1 MRWYDLNVPKLVL
14 NLHSNLNK
22 SEQMKTVRY
31 SVQIILGVVAIII
44 TYLIYS
50 GIMKPINFEKERMAR
65 YDKVIDRLKDIRTA
79 EVAYKSVYQKYT
91 GSFDTLINFVKND
104 SFPVEFKEGSYDDS
118 LAVAKGL
125 VKRYIQYV
133 PVRDSIFHKGY
144 YYDSLRFVPHTAGV
158 QFDLK
163 AGYIVTGSKVTV
175 QVFEAGALNFDILN
189 GMNRQLIINRNDL
202 AKDFKGIRVGNLKE
216 ANNNAGN
223 WE

>member
-1 MRWYDLNVPKLVL
+1 
-14 NLHSNLNK
+14 
-22 SEQMKTVRY
+22 MKTVRY
-31 SVQIILGVVAIII
+31 IVQIILGVLVVLF

-50 GIMKPINFEKERMAR
+50 GIMKPINFEKERNAR
-65 YDKVIDRLKDIRTA
+65 YEKVIDRLKDIRTA

-104 SFPVEFKEGSYDDS
+104 YFPVEFKEGSLDDS
-118 LAVAKGL
+118 IAVAKGL
-125 VKRYIQYV
+125 IRRDTIYV
-133 PVRDSIFHKGY
+133 AVRDSIFPKGY
-144 YYDSLRFVPHTAGV
+144 SYDSLRYIPHTAGI

-175 QVFEAGALNFDILN
+175 QVFEANALNFDILN

-202 AKDFKGIRVGNLKE
+202 AKDFKGIRVGNIKE